1 MSAMNLRHP
10 ILLLSLCGVLL
21 ACGKKDEPAPD
32 PDKTAE
38 AAEAGDDEGDKSGA
52 TDEADAS
59 DEAKD
64 AGAKDEAE
72 DAAGKV
78 RRPGKDRLAGRRPP
92 PLRKDLKAEIAADA
106 GAQPGATTAP
116 EGDAKGGAED
126 DAGPTVAGAEGG
138 DAKGGAEGGAEGGD
152 AKGGAEGGD
161 AKGGAEG
168 DAGPT
173 VVEVT
178 PAVAPTPA
186 MPATVEGQP
195 ELPVRPAAAPGIAP
209 GPAARA
215 GQPATGQPFYDAAR
229 LLPLPTA
236 LEITQ
241 AKNLAPAGV
250 LAGIAASP
258 NYGSVFY
265 KAPTAADFGVSVQA
279 WHDPARRE
287 SDDRFRRMRLQ
298 YPNAEDV
305 QVLAPVKAFFAQF
318 GKIQM
323 ITFVD
328 SVKRIVVSVGCGEG
342 ICTHDE
348 LVKLAKAV
356 RERL

>member
-10 ILLLSLCGVLL
+10 ILLLSLCGMLL
-21 ACGKKDEPAPD
+21 ACGKKDEPAPE

-38 AAEAGDDEGDKSGA
+38 AAEAGDDDGDKAGA
-52 TDEADAS
+52 ADEADTS

-64 AGAKDEAE
+64 AAARDEAE
-72 DAAGKV
+72 DGPGKV

-92 PLRKDLKAEIAADA
+92 PLRKDLKAEIAADG
-106 GAQPGATTAP
+106 GATGTEAADAKGGAEADATTAP
-116 EGDAKGGAED
+116 EGDAKGGAEGD
-126 DAGPTVAGAEGG
+126 AAVATSDAGPSTPEA
-138 DAKGGAEGGAEGGD
+138 
-152 AKGGAEGGD
+152 
-161 AKGGAEG
+161 
-168 DAGPT
+168 
-173 VVEVT
+173 T
-178 PAVAPTPA
+178 PAVAPNPEG
-186 MPATVEGQP
+186 PATGEPQP
-195 ELPVRPAAAPGIAP
+195 EIPVRPAAAPGIAP
-209 GPAARA
+209 TPGARGPQA
-215 GQPATGQPFYDAAR
+215 ATGQPFYDAAR

-258 NYGSVFY
+258 NYGSVLY
-265 KAPTAADFGVSVQA
+265 KAPTADDFGVSVQA

-305 QVLAPVKAFFAQF
+305 QVLAPVKAFYAQF